1 MSDTLVNRLRGRY
14 EVGPNAEFG
23 IREFDVPAINIEAVN
38 NSEKCGCYHCI
49 SVFESSEITEW
60 CDGEKTALC
69 PSCGI
74 DSVIPNETDINVLTT
89 IWKHWFAWPD
99 E

>member
-1 MSDTLVNRLRGRY
+1 MKIKRSKNIKDLTRIELMALAAS
-14 EVGPNAEFG
+14 EKSF
-23 IREFDVPAINIEAVN
+23 INIEAVN